1 MKYIRSK
8 ITFFLLCFS
17 FLSKSLRNIILSFVL
32 YGCKTWYL
40 TWREELNKKVF
51 ENRVLKNIFGH
62 KRDEVT
68 GEWRRLHNELYDL
81 YCSPNIVRMI
91 KSRRMRWS
99 VCITNEGKGRYV
111 LDFGRKSRR
120 KETTWKT

>member
-1 MKYIRSK
+1 
-8 ITFFLLCFS
+8 
-17 FLSKSLRNIILSFVL
+17 LRNIILSFVL